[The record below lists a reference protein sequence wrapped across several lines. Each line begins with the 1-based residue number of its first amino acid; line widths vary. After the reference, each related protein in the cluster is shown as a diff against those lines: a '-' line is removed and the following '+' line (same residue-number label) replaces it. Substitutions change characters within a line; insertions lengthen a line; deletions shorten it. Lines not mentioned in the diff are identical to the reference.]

1 MSHSHNPTTLNM
13 NLGNILGERAS
24 VAQSTRFREQMRG
37 SAVAAAMVSP
47 TSQNKRQLQQQAASR
62 APPAP
67 ANEPI
72 ILTHR
77 GGQQHGGTVWQNED
91 YWQKRNA
98 QKRQQRRQRQG
109 YQQQAQYGGPGY
121 APRPGT
127 YPADN
132 ASVGSVN
139 SARSYVPPLAL
150 NTDVSSSAQSG
161 AALRAPPLKRRGQ
174 PSPAHRGGTGTAG
187 RDMFA
192 AADDYDALQ
201 QAMAQMNQPNYS
213 NSSAA
218 GAVVDSTKKYLHHQR
233 HPYPQKPS
241 TYSTSSNYKGTGR
254 PSDSTSPKMR
264 TASSLRVGANARLAG
279 GGGQRN
285 VGSYNK
291 AEHTNQSYG
300 SGPKPSY
307 YKGGMRVGSRV
318 RNNATTGGQKT
329 SRVF

>member
-1 MSHSHNPTTLNM
+1 M
-13 NLGNILGERAS
+13 NLGNILGDRAS

-47 TSQNKRQLQQQAASR
+47 TSQNKRRQQQQQQAAAR

-77 GGQQHGGTVWQNED
+77 GGQQHGGTVWQNEE

-98 QKRQQRRQRQG
+98 QKRQQRRQRQA
-109 YQQQAQYGGPGY
+109 YQQAQYGAGY

-132 ASVGSVN
+132 VSVGSVN

-150 NTDVSSSAQSG
+150 NTDASSNARSG
-161 AALRAPPLKRRGQ
+161 AGLRAPPLKRRGQ
-174 PSPAHRGGTGTAG
+174 PSPVHRGGTGAAG

-192 AADDYDALQ
+192 AADDSDALQ
-201 QAMAQMNQPNYS
+201 QAIAQMNQSNYN
-213 NSSAA
+213 NSTAA
-218 GAVVDSTKKYLHHQR
+218 TNSTQKYVHHQR
-233 HPYPQKPS
+233 HPYPQKHS
-241 TYSTSSNYKGTGR
+241 YSGGNYSGPGR
-254 PSDSTSPKMR
+254 PTDSTSPKMR

-279 GGGQRN
+279 GQRN
-285 VGSYNK
+285 VGSYNN
-291 AEHTNQSYG
+291 AGYSNQSY
-300 SGPKPSY
+300 SSASKPAY
-307 YKGGMRVGSRV
+307 RKGRVGVGSRV
-318 RNNATTGGQKT
+318 RNNAAGGQKT